1 MKKNK
6 TFKDN
11 PNYLIL
17 KNNIKNY
24 QNTVYNPNFE
34 LSNNKKRLKLNTCFN
49 IDVFNDDVNINIP
62 NIKDT
67 LFHENDI
74 KEITISE
81 KIILNINNKQ
91 KHILK
96 IWFNSNDI
104 MYNETIKYLKNNYL
118 SMKEEFNNNIFIK
131 EYIIFCD
138 STLKKISIINKELNK
153 NKKIL
158 KKMENDDYKR
168 HDIYNIIIIL
178 EFKKS
183 ILNKEIKNKKENINI
198 LLKCKPYTISHNKF
212 KLNFQNIRTYF
223 LKNIRDNIIKNCNS
237 PIYNS
242 DIKIKT
248 HILDST
254 IKLACSNYQSA
265 ISNFENGNI
274 KHFRLRYWK
283 NKRDKRVLEIEKCY
297 FTKGSLCPKIF
308 GNIEGY
314 IKIRGKIEEYDF
326 KNINSTVKLHF
337 NKKINEYS
345 IFLSKK
351 KECIENDNNKRNL
364 ISIDLGLRTFA
375 TCLSENQVID
385 ICKTNDTKIKKL
397 INKRLDC
404 KKILKKNNTK
414 KNIKKLK
421 MVNKRI
427 KGHID
432 EVHWKTINYLTSNYK
447 NILIGDLSTKGI
459 ICNKTSSLK
468 AVNKEIAM
476 SYSFYTFRQR
486 LKYKCIIKKCNY
498 KEVKEYYTSKTCS
511 FCSEYNEKLGSNKI
525 FNCSSCN
532 SIFDRDINAC
542 RNIILKCI

>member
-1 MKKNK
+1 MIKNK

-24 QNTVYNPNFE
+24 QKTVYNPDFE

-49 IDVFNDDVNINIP
+49 IDIFNDDLNINIP
-62 NIKDT
+62 TIKDT

-74 KEITISE
+74 KEMTISE
-81 KIILNINNKQ
+81 KIILNLTNKQ

-96 IWFNSNDI
+96 IWFNSNDL

-118 SMKEEFNNNIFIK
+118 LMKEDFNNNLFIK
-131 EYIIFCD
+131 EYIIFYD
-138 STLKKISIINKELNK
+138 SILKKISIINKELNK

-158 KKMENDDYKR
+158 KKMENNDYER
-168 HDIYNIIIIL
+168 HNIYNIIIIL
-178 EFKKS
+178 EFKKI
-183 ILNKEIKNKKENINI
+183 ILNKEIKNKKEDINI

-297 FTKGSLCPKIF
+297 FTKESLCPKIF

-421 MVNKRI
+421 MINKRI

-432 EVHWKTINYLTSNYK
+432 EVHWKTINFLTSNYK

-459 ICNKTSSLK
+459 IYNKTSLLK
-468 AVNKEIAM
+468 TLNKEIAT

-486 LKYKCIIKKCNY
+486 LQYKCIIKKCNY